1 MQNKNPQTKK
11 KKSKKKKKKSATPV
25 LPVLPLTFGSPV
37 PPKNH
42 AQVKAHS
49 LHPSVEQ
56 KTLPPRGANSL
67 MQRLE
72 DAMEGADVV
81 SIMFRFV

>member
-11 KKSKKKKKKSATPV
+11 KKSKKKKKKLPTPV
-25 LPVLPLTFGSPV
+25 LPLSFSSPV
-37 PPKNH
+37 LPKNH
-42 AQVKAHS
+42 AQVKTHS
-49 LHPSVEQ
+49 LQPSVEQ
-56 KTLPPRGANSL
+56 KSLTPRGGNSL

-72 DAMEGADVV
+72 DAMEGANVV